1 MRACLSNTETSVLC
15 RLQGTENINAMQIMN
30 DAKGNSR
37 KKLRERGKFVRRTK
51 DPAMIK
57 VCTNAAGVVDVALIR
72 LMDGPALHVHSAGEV
87 RAVVTLQK
95 IVTPSLAVPAIVT
108 DNVLMA
114 TAAVPE
120 MRAFLLL
127 LVPTAASVVNANQ
140 DVENPALRP
149 YSTGKVEGKV
159 EVELEVR
166 VVIAFQE
173 DRVTPILDIAVVM
186 EYVLTAT
193 AAVPE
198 IRASLWLLVSTAA
211 SAADAA
217 LI

>member
-15 RLQGTENINAMQIMN
+15 RLQRNEDINAMQIMN

-57 VCTNAAGVVDVALIR
+57 VCTNAAGVVDVALH
-72 LMDGPALHVHSAGEV
+72 LHSAGEV

-95 IVTPSLAVPAIVT
+95 IVTPSLAVPAIVR

-127 LVPTAASVVNANQ
+127 LVPTAASVVNTNQ
-140 DVENPALRP
+140 DVENPALRL

-198 IRASLWLLVSTAA
+198 IRASLLLLVSTAA
-211 SAADAA
+211 VAADEA